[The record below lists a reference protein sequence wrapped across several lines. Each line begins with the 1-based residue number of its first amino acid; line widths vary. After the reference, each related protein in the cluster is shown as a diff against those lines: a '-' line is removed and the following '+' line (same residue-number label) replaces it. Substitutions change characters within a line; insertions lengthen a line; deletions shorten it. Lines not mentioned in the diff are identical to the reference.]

1 MCCGWTYRDCEIEGP
16 SLFQRRFDS
25 HQGWVPCV
33 DLKRRFLIRLTLNVM
48 LGFRVGY
55 DVQVQVFVGD
65 GAGGVALGVGGGV
78 LREGIRQWKSWE
90 GVEGRGVER
99 GTTRCART
107 WVTPS
112 CCWTVPSISRND
124 SEAMRSRVRS

>member
-48 LGFRVGY
+48 LGFWVG
-55 DVQVQVFVGD
+55 
-65 GAGGVALGVGGGV
+65 
-78 LREGIRQWKSWE
+78 
-90 GVEGRGVER
+90 
-99 GTTRCART
+99 
-107 WVTPS
+107 
-112 CCWTVPSISRND
+112 
-124 SEAMRSRVRS
+124 